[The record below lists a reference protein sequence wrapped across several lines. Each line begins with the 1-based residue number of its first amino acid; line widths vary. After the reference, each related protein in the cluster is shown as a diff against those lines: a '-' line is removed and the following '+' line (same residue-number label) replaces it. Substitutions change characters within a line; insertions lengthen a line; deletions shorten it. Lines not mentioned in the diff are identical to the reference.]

1 MCALVC
7 LRRGVA
13 EPWGGPDRRELLG
26 ELVDRLCGCF
36 EAASPRSPRGSP
48 TRQAVTERWLP
59 LLREA
64 SKPGPVRCG
73 CFAEVY
79 ARLRRSQGLYIPLLG
94 AILRTTID
102 QGRHW
107 GEQLCLMLLREAG
120 ELPVT
125 GRLPD
130 GRSIVEKALDLGWDA
145 VALMLFDRGASLDS
159 DLAAQARALRAAVE
173 GGHRELAKRL
183 VGQMAEDR
191 DAWARPAAP
200 EAREGGPAVLF
211 DAGGRRVCGHFLC
224 AACATELSLQSAA
237 PRCPV
242 CRQQFQPPPTR
253 PPDPREDP
261 AAWFAFFDED
271 GSGYLERQLLEKV
284 LPAVV
289 PVDASKL
296 EDPAGEGRVSRKA
309 FCAERLEILW
319 DELFGS
325 VGSRCQ
331 SGSQRPTARFCAAR
345 NAARYA
351 AIYFCRY
358 FCVFH
363 KVENGLNDAGCF
375 GTRSQIFVQMVAW
388 RSISQNPDQDERT
401 NFDAVET
408 WPGSACRRLREPSKL
423 MLRRSVGRF
432 CDLYAA
438 LGVRPSATH
447 GELRDAYLR
456 LAKQHHPDVT
466 NSSDNGVRFQRVQR
480 AWETLR
486 DPQQRLVYDSSSRF
500 ETGSMLRHAAAQR
513 AASAAKK
520 HASKNHWYEELR
532 DAQRARTSQEC
543 EGEMKWKEEVFP
555 STHDERLRMQAQ
567 QFEKVMREVKS
578 HPDFGQF
585 VGAGLQMKLLCQL
598 GFILAAMLNLLL
610 WAYVKQ
616 QKSVASSTKP
626 PSGMDRA
633 LRSIGISLR

>member
-1 MCALVC
+1 MPGPG
-7 LRRGVA
+7 LRHPRQRDWLNA
-13 EPWGGPDRRELLG
+13 RY
-26 ELVDRLCGCF
+26 
-36 EAASPRSPRGSP
+36 ASEHSVRVVQLSFSMPVVVGFAGISFVLHAPRSFPSNLP
-48 TRQAVTERWLP
+48 HPVAPCAVSSFNR
-59 LLREA
+59 
-64 SKPGPVRCG
+64 
-73 CFAEVY
+73 
-79 ARLRRSQGLYIPLLG
+79 
-94 AILRTTID
+94 
-102 QGRHW
+102 
-107 GEQLCLMLLREAG
+107 
-120 ELPVT
+120 
-125 GRLPD
+125 
-130 GRSIVEKALDLGWDA
+130 
-145 VALMLFDRGASLDS
+145 
-159 DLAAQARALRAAVE
+159 
-173 GGHRELAKRL
+173 
-183 VGQMAEDR
+183 
-191 DAWARPAAP
+191 
-200 EAREGGPAVLF
+200 
-211 DAGGRRVCGHFLC
+211 
-224 AACATELSLQSAA
+224 
-237 PRCPV
+237 
-242 CRQQFQPPPTR
+242 PPTR

-296 EDPAGEGRVSRKA
+296 EASLRGSLWSEWDPAGEGRVSRKA
-309 FCAERLEILW
+309 FCAERGLLRWLAEHLEELQEEREKGPPPPLEQDREGWFRHWTSPGTNEMGKADVLRAVLKSCGTSSLEASAVAASREWIERCWLLW
-319 DELFGS
+319 DRDKSGRISLKDFCADGGLADMMLQQSTLAAAKRVVRRMELEVHDPAALVACCQQLVECS
-325 VGSRCQ
+325 VGI
-331 SGSQRPTARFCAAR
+331 RP
-345 NAARYA
+345 
-351 AIYFCRY
+351 
-358 FCVFH
+358 
-363 KVENGLNDAGCF
+363 E
-375 GTRSQIFVQMVAW
+375 
-388 RSISQNPDQDERT
+388 
-401 NFDAVET
+401 DAVET

-486 DPQQRLVYDSSSRF
+486 DPQQRLVYDSSSF

-543 EGEMKWKEEVFP
+543 EGVTVAMNHDMAADEMKWKEEVFP